1 MTVLTTHPA
10 RPAAHGPS
18 RQENVLLNTV
28 SGVVRGFARDRST
41 GLDRPAPE
49 PCPPATARPAHR
61 RAIGAARVCAD
72 LLTATPKARQRAAV
86 ATRETAERIG
96 SRVARATSRRTARR
110 RLFRRQLVL
119 RLTADRALPIAI
131 ALIVVAAASVSLAPA
146 APVGAAEGA
155 TAAQADLDASRLT
168 VGGKVDTFAELDE
181 QGYFEEPAFDAAVIE
196 DGTLYKPVAV
206 DTTIQTSAGLL
217 RHYTVKEG
225 DTLTSIASRYGVS
238 MMTVWWAN
246 KLTSKEELKA
256 GRNIVIPPVSGLV
269 VTVRAGDTLE
279 SIAKAN
285 KITVDDIVA
294 TNEITDPNLIVG
306 QVLLL
311 PGAKGAPMPTAK
323 PTPTPKPRT
332 SGSAGGGVL
341 VPASG
346 SWAWPVPGGYVSQ
359 SFHYGHYGVDIA
371 GDYGSAIVAPRDGTV
386 VFAGWK
392 SNGGGYQV
400 WINHGN
406 GIYSA
411 QHHMSAVSVSAGQT
425 VGRGQRIGRIG
436 QSGWATGPHDHFEV
450 WVGRPWENGSYRV
463 NALRYY

>member
-1 MTVLTTHPA
+1 
-10 RPAAHGPS
+10 
-18 RQENVLLNTV
+18 LLNAV
-28 SGVVRGFARDRST
+28 SGVVRDCFARDRST
-41 GLDRPAPE
+41 RLDRPATE
-49 PCPPATARPAHR
+49 PIPPATARPAHR

-72 LLTATPKARQRAAV
+72 ILTATPKARGRAAV
-86 ATRETAERIG
+86 ATRETAERI
-96 SRVARATSRRTARR
+96 SARVARATPRGSFRR
-110 RLFRRQLVL
+110 RLFRRHLVL
-119 RLTADRALPIAI
+119 RFRAERALPIAI
-131 ALIVVAAASVSLAPA
+131 ALIVVAAASFSLAPA
-146 APVGAAEGA
+146 APVGAAEGTA
-155 TAAQADLDASRLT
+155 TGQADVETARLAI
-168 VGGKVDTFAELDE
+168 GGKVDAFSDLED
-181 QGYFEEPAFDAAVIE
+181 QGSFDEPAFELGAVD

-246 KLTSKEELKA
+246 KLSSKEQLKP
-256 GRNIVIPPVSGLV
+256 GKDLVIPPVSGLV
-269 VTVRAGDTLE
+269 VTVAAGDTLE

-285 KITVDDIVA
+285 KITVAQIIA
-294 TNEITDPNLIVG
+294 TNV
-306 QVLLL
+306 
-311 PGAKGAPMPTAK
+311 
-323 PTPTPKPRT
+323 
-332 SGSAGGGVL
+332 
-341 VPASG
+341 SG

-359 SFHYGHYGVDIA
+359 YFHYGHYGVDIA
-371 GDYGSAIVAPRDGTV
+371 DSYGSPIVAPRDGTV
-386 VFAGWK
+386 IFAGWK

-411 QHHMSAVSVSAGQT
+411 QHHMSSVAVAAGQ
-425 VGRGQRIGRIG
+425 VVAKGQRIGRIG